1 MPSQR
6 SNPHTHAPAIK
17 LNPMEYPNK
26 YVQGS
31 PSEVVN
37 VIRPASSPVAAELK
51 YQRLGLNQALTNPPI
66 AGALIGERNSH
77 AQLKSPELCG
87 WVALR
92 NSAVIANH
100 IRRAIA
106 PMKIALIVVSR
117 FLFRRCFLG

>member
-37 VIRPASSPVAAELK
+37 VIRPASSPVAAELM
-51 YQRLGLNQALTNPPI
+51 YQRLGLNQALTSPPI
-66 AGALIGERNSH
+66 AGALIGERSIH
-77 AQLKSPELCG
+77 AQPKSPDPRG
-87 WVALR
+87 RVALIY
-92 NSAVIANH
+92 SAVIANQTNNAKTP
-100 IRRAIA
+100 AIV
-106 PMKIALIVVSR
+106 ALIVAFISAFQGAKR
-117 FLFRRCFLG
+117 